1 MCGWN
6 IYPVWMEHLPIVQ
19 VLSNGVWFDYYM
31 PYVPGLLTVC
41 VEHVSIVQ
49 VLSTGVCTDRHIP
62 L

>member
-1 MCGWN
+1 M
-6 IYPVWMEHLPIVQ
+6 WMEHLPIVQ

-49 VLSTGVCTDRHIP
+49 VLSTGVCKDRHIP